1 MLSNLQVCFNAV
13 MPLFLIM
20 GLGYGVKCLGGIRV
34 EDVPGLNKMAF
45 RFFMPVMLF
54 WNLYTSSI
62 DQALQPKLLLF
73 AVGAT
78 LGMYGLSLAIVLP
91 TEKDYE
97 KQGVKIQGMYRSNL
111 AIIGL
116 PLATVLVPGA
126 DMGPVA
132 MLAAIIVPLFNVLA
146 VITLT
151 AFRGERLPAGRLIK
165 MVATNPLIL
174 GSAVG
179 LVFLGT
185 GWRLPA
191 ALESAV
197 HQVATMTSPFMLFL
211 LGAFFRF
218 SGLRRYRR
226 DLIEVCLVRLFLMPA
241 LLLTAAFL
249 IGIRGVGF
257 AGLISVFAS
266 ATAIASFT
274 MTQQMG
280 GDAELAGDIV
290 VSTSALCIVT
300 MFAWSVLFKALGA
313 QLNRMKVRPGKHDAI
328 EGMEQLDKV
337 IDIDQSPI
345 GRTPRS
351 NPATYT
357 GLFDQI
363 RDLFAATQD
372 AKARGYKKGRFSFN
386 VKGGRCEA
394 CGGDGILK
402 IEMHFL
408 PDVYVPCEV
417 CHGKRYNRETLE
429 VKYKGKSIYDV
440 LNMTVEEALEFFR
453 PVPSIFRKLQT
464 LYDVGLSYIRL
475 GQPSTTLSG
484 GEAQRIKLAAELSR
498 RGTGKTIYIL
508 DEPTTGLHFAD
519 VHKLVEI
526 LHRLS
531 EGGNTV
537 VVIEHNLDVIKTA
550 DYIID
555 IGPEGGDGGGTVIAC
570 GTPEE
575 VAKSP
580 VSYTGKYVEKYL

>member
-116 PLATVLVPGA
+116 PLATVLAPGA

-185 GWRLPA
+185 GWRLPT

-197 HQVATMTSPFMLFL
+197 HQVAAMTSPFMLFL

-280 GDAELAGDIV
+280 RAGAEIGDGAGV
-290 VSTSALCIVT
+290 
-300 MFAWSVLFKALGA
+300 
-313 QLNRMKVRPGKHDAI
+313 QQRPGRAGVYIEQQRGAVQGGQVFGGVIAEPGHHLHAVKPQAI
-328 EGMEQLDKV
+328 HMAGLDMQGRRTGGELV
-337 IDIDQSPI
+337 ERHGPQ
-345 GRTPRS
+345 GRTAGALFQIGLLHGPNRHGDGQQRLDGR
-351 NPATYT
+351 AVQYRQFCH
-357 GLFDQI
+357 GLFLLITMCRQ
-363 RDLFAATQD
+363 RRPRPPGRPAGSACHRRSRYAYCGAA
-372 AKARGYKKGRFSFN
+372 RS
-386 VKGGRCEA
+386 
-394 CGGDGILK
+394 
-402 IEMHFL
+402 
-408 PDVYVPCEV
+408 
-417 CHGKRYNRETLE
+417 
-429 VKYKGKSIYDV
+429 
-440 LNMTVEEALEFFR
+440 
-453 PVPSIFRKLQT
+453 
-464 LYDVGLSYIRL
+464 
-475 GQPSTTLSG
+475 
-484 GEAQRIKLAAELSR
+484 SR
-498 RGTGKTIYIL
+498 RG
-508 DEPTTGLHFAD
+508 
-519 VHKLVEI
+519 
-526 LHRLS
+526 
-531 EGGNTV
+531 
-537 VVIEHNLDVIKTA
+537 
-550 DYIID
+550 
-555 IGPEGGDGGGTVIAC
+555 
-570 GTPEE
+570 
-575 VAKSP
+575 
-580 VSYTGKYVEKYL
+580 